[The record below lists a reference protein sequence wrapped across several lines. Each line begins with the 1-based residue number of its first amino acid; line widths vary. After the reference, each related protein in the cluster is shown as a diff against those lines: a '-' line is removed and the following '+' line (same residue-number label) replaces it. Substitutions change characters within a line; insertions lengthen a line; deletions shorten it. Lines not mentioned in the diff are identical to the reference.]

1 MKNWKN
7 LFGRNLGLLLAAA
20 FFTLVDCIPLQAQ
33 NVTIR
38 PSNGSTLAARPKG
51 DYDIFFQSGGFATW
65 KHNQL
70 TLTMTTSDQTGL
82 TANGQLANP
91 ANNIFQ
97 NKTTDK
103 ISLAKGE
110 STYKVNYIAIC
121 LPKGYRFTGY
131 SITFS
136 RTETKIGTGTGA
148 YNAGQNGTVTFGE
161 TNETFSTYK
170 TSAGATF
177 GATNRKIERTSM
189 SETDMSNVLYFK
201 MENAVD
207 ERDIITLDHIEL
219 QFTSESNYTP
229 VTPAGN
235 INGVSAVDIP
245 FSTSKVDYGRLS
257 NEEYHGYAARMSYSS
272 ANVTDLE
279 AYLTLF
285 EEESTKDVSDNG
297 YDGTPGKMVDYKSGT
312 IYNEGDYFRLGREDK
327 EQIYYLETPIYVTL
341 PDAQKTKSPI
351 GYRIVGAE
359 FEYKNGTYYPEF
371 YITYTSSGTTYYLQ
385 STTHTVGIYP
395 TYTTCNVT
403 TNKSQA
409 AKWFI
414 DDEGYVRTGTNGSIY
429 LRAGD
434 SGYATTTTSK
444 SQATKCQQT
453 GTGLSYKSG
462 NTTNTL
468 RFTSVFTSEVF
479 RFQNNTGNA
488 AVIINSNTNSS
499 VIKKS
504 YDFTINVYDK
514 TGKSLHE
521 SQTVNSTN
529 KTGKIVISDLNN
541 DAVKF
546 GVEGIGLVKATLTL
560 QALDPYID
568 RLDIVCQE
576 QDGNGRKLTQQF
588 NATDFSVRG
597 GKFNFYVPED
607 YVFPCR
613 FTFEELYSKY
623 GDNTYYNNTGSTSH
637 SRYSFVWSPYF
648 EYIGTHGQNVYYTD
662 PDHTYTDKVKTDY
675 AGLTEYKFNNA
686 ADFVDGGN
694 GGIYTE
700 YPFTPAKYGDG
711 QDGRPKNFKEFIFSQ
726 EEMNSGESKTAYL
739 FTSDE
744 TRYNIAPT
752 TATQHVYYAYYQ
764 MEISMQK
771 RTYKPELK
779 WTKIYDDG
787 KTLYMGNNGGPATD
801 SQWGLEL
808 STSDAGD
815 QGEIGYLSVSQV
827 VNGINNAI
835 NNEGAPK
842 AKDQILYVDG
852 SKLLSL
858 VEDQTKDESNNMVTH
873 TLNQIKEGLG
883 ANVIVYLPKGVSAK
897 YDNFAMNTDAGFRG
911 AGNFVITDRKPFYAP
926 YDIQIDAAN
935 YCTYQRELEVEQNG
949 DVKLAKGSIILPFVL
964 SVDENGYHVNVDGTK
979 PFSVHEMQST
989 NCIGPK
995 DEQDDTQNVYFPAIN
1010 GVTATKANTPYII
1023 KIDDVEDQVV
1033 ELPFVATQ
1041 KGTRII
1047 ATTTG
1052 MDKDNYTFAGM
1063 LATGTTTPTAK
1074 TPEAATYNFQSLGTY
1089 AGAKLSIEDE
1099 TNYFYFSHN
1108 YLVCTKNLDKD
1119 LEYAY
1124 ILPFRTYYPTTTK
1137 KVATFGVI
1145 FGEGEGNTDPTGI
1158 SNVDETPDLVVAPG
1172 VGTITMASTIE
1183 QGVKIYNMSG
1193 VLVDK
1198 VVMGAG
1204 ETKTVNLPAGMY
1216 IVNDAKLIVR

>member
-7 LFGRNLGLLLAAA
+7 LFGRNLGMLIAAA

-38 PSNGSTLAARPKG
+38 PSNGSTLAARPVG
-51 DYDIFFQSGGFATW
+51 SSDYDVFFKRGGFATW

-70 TLTMTTSDQTGL
+70 TLTMTTSDQTAL

-103 ISLAKGE
+103 ISLAKGQG
-110 STYKVNYIAIC
+110 TYRINYVAIC

-148 YNAGQNGTVTFGE
+148 YDAGQNGTVTFGE
-161 TNETFSTYK
+161 TDETFSTYK

-189 SETDMSNVLYFK
+189 SEDDMSNVLYFK
-201 MENAVD
+201 MENTEN

-235 INGVSAVDIP
+235 INGVSAVNIP

-257 NEEYHGYAARMSYSS
+257 NETYDNTKRMSYSS

-285 EEESTKDVSDNG
+285 EEESTEDVSDNG
-297 YDGTPGKMVDYKSGT
+297 YDGTPGKMVKYESGT
-312 IYNEGDYFRLGREDK
+312 IYNEGDYFRLGRKDM

-359 FEYKNGTYYPEF
+359 FEYNYGEAHGAGYVISYTRNGK
-371 YITYTSSGTTYYLQ
+371 TYYLGADGNE
-385 STTHTVGIYP
+385 SETPAYWELEDGMLHCGDNYIGMNDYRYLGITQNTDYAR
-395 TYTTCNVT
+395 NVT
-403 TNKSQA
+403 ITS
-409 AKWFI
+409 
-414 DDEGYVRTGTNGSIY
+414 EGYIRIIYNYRYYYLNYSSNGTSDYGMGYPYQFANSTNY
-429 LRAGD
+429 SNMLKATYKD
-434 SGYATTTTSK
+434 S
-444 SQATKCQQT
+444 
-453 GTGLSYKSG
+453 
-462 NTTNTL
+462 
-468 RFTSVFTSEVF
+468 FTPS
-479 RFQNNTGNA
+479 
-488 AVIINSNTNSS
+488 
-499 VIKKS
+499 
-504 YDFTINVYDK
+504 DFTINVYDK
-514 TGKSLHE
+514 TGKSLYE

-546 GVEGIGLVKATLTL
+546 GVEGIGLVKLTLTL

-576 QDGNGRKLTQQF
+576 QGGNGRKLTQQF

-648 EYIGTHGQNVYYTD
+648 EYIGSHGQNVYYTD

-711 QDGRPKNFKEFIFSQ
+711 HDGRPKNFKEFIFSQ

-771 RTYKPELK
+771 RTYQPKLNWK
-779 WTKIYDDG
+779 KIYDDG

-979 PFSVHEMQST
+979 PFSVHEMKAD

-995 DEQDDTQNVYFPAIN
+995 DEEDDTQNVYFPVIK

-1063 LATGTTTPTAK
+1063 QATGTTTPTAK
-1074 TPEAATYNFQSLGTY
+1074 TPDAATYNFKSLGTY
-1089 AGAKLSIEDE
+1089 AGAKLSIDDE

-1119 LEYAY
+1119 LKYAY

-1204 ETKTVNLPAGMY
+1204 ETKTVNIPAGMY
-1216 IVNDAKLIVR
+1216 IVNGTKLIVR

>member
-7 LFGRNLGLLLAAA
+7 LFGRNLGMLLAAA

-38 PSNGSTLAARPKG
+38 PSNGSTLASRPVG
-51 DYDIFFQSGGFATW
+51 STDYDTFFKLGGFATW

-70 TLTMTTSDQTGL
+70 TLTLTTSDYETL

-91 ANNIFQ
+91 ANNIYADKSKDEIHIGKG
-97 NKTTDK
+97 NKYD
-103 ISLAKGE
+103 G
-110 STYKVNYIAIC
+110 YVAIC

-131 SITFS
+131 TIEFS
-136 RTETKIGTGTGA
+136 RSVDKFGTGDNTSVT
-148 YNAGQNGTVTFGE
+148 NGTATFGE
-161 TNETFSTYK
+161 TNSSFAYRN
-170 TSAGATF
+170 
-177 GATNRKIERTSM
+177 TNDSNVYRTRISYGNTRYTLSRTSM
-189 SETDMSNVLYFK
+189 SEDDMDNVLYFK
-201 MENAVD
+201 LQNSDNSRSV
-207 ERDIITLDHIEL
+207 LVLHHVEL
-219 QFTSESNYTP
+219 QFTAESDYTP

-235 INGVSAVDIP
+235 INGMSAVDIP

-257 NEEYHGYAARMSYSS
+257 NETYNGSTRMSYSS

-285 EEESTKDVSDNG
+285 EEESTEDVPDNG
-297 YDGTPGKMVDYKSGT
+297 YDGTPGKMVKYESGT
-312 IYNEGDYFRLGREDK
+312 IYNEGDYFRLGREDN

-359 FEYKNGTYYPEF
+359 FEYKLYGDAHEAGYAISYTRNGK
-371 YITYTSSGTTYYLQ
+371 TYYLGADGNE
-385 STTHTVGIYP
+385 SETPAYWELEDGMLHCGDNYIGMNDYRYLGITQNTDYAL
-395 TYTTCNVT
+395 NVT
-403 TNKSQA
+403 ITS
-409 AKWFI
+409 
-414 DDEGYVRTGTNGSIY
+414 EGYIRIIY
-429 LRAGD
+429 NSRYYYLN
-434 SGYATTTTSK
+434 YTIN
-444 SQATKCQQT
+444 
-453 GTGLSYKSG
+453 GTGYWGMGYPYQFVSSTSYSNMLKATYEDS
-462 NTTNTL
+462 
-468 RFTSVFTSEVF
+468 FTPS
-479 RFQNNTGNA
+479 
-488 AVIINSNTNSS
+488 
-499 VIKKS
+499 
-504 YDFTINVYDK
+504 DFTINVYDK
-514 TGKSLHE
+514 TGKSLYE
-521 SQTVNSTN
+521 SHTVNSTH

-607 YVFPCR
+607 YVYPCR

-648 EYIGTHGQNVYYTD
+648 VSIGSNGKNVYYTD

-686 ADFVDGGN
+686 ADFVDGGE

-700 YPFTPAKYGDG
+700 YPFTPGLYGED
-711 QDGRPKNFKEFIFSQ
+711 NFEPFIFSQ
-726 EEMNSGESKTAYL
+726 AEMESGKPKTAYL

-771 RTYKPELK
+771 RTYQPKLK

-827 VNGINNAI
+827 VDGINNAI
-835 NNEGAPK
+835 NTEGAPK

-858 VEDQTKDESNNMVTH
+858 VEDQTHDGVTH
-873 TLNQIKEGLG
+873 TLNQIQEGLG
-883 ANVIVYLPKGVSAK
+883 KNVIVYLPKGVSAK

-979 PFSVHEMQST
+979 PFSVHEMQSRD
-989 NCIGPK
+989 CIGPK
-995 DEQDDTQNVYFPAIN
+995 DEQDDTQNVYFPVIS

-1023 KIDDVEDQVV
+1023 KIDDVENQKVK
-1033 ELPFVATQ
+1033 LPFVATQ

-1063 LATGTTTPTAK
+1063 QATGTTTPTAK
-1074 TPEAATYNFQSLGTY
+1074 NPEAATYNFQSLGTY
-1089 AGAKLSIEDE
+1089 AGAKLSIDDE

-1124 ILPFRTYYPTTTK
+1124 ILPFRTYYPTSTTR
-1137 KVATFGVI
+1137 VATFGVI

-1216 IVNDAKLIVR
+1216 IVNGTKLIVR